1 MHRAGCALS
10 FLPRPK
16 RRASGCKTLAKTATR
31 RPHPVRLQRRRGP
44 AAGTVHAGFTRS
56 SRGFASLGLRR
67 IRATRRG
74 LAGRLPVL
82 RSFRTISERS
92 PRPGPSGTLPPSLWE
107 GKSSNSSHSQQSFR
121 SPTRGQQRST
131 ARRGD
136 SSAAINHKSEA
147 KPPCPSSSTPTRQEE
162 AHQLLHQ
169 EAARASSSRSA
180 TRRRPRDSP
189 SRRREEEVTLLEMR
203 NRERKF

>member
-92 PRPGPSGTLPPSLWE
+92 PRPGPSGTLPPSLLE
-107 GKSSNSSHSQQSFR
+107 EEQQQLSLATVIFVARRQGNSDRQLS
-121 SPTRGQQRST
+121 GAT
-131 ARRGD
+131 ARRPLAQKITRND
-136 SSAAINHKSEA
+136 VRAPQRRRANRLTTSEPA
-147 KPPCPSSSTPTRQEE
+147 SRPAPPP
-162 AHQLLHQ
+162 AQ
-169 EAARASSSRSA
+169 EARPRGRGA
-180 TRRRPRDSP
+180 TRPAGAETR
-189 SRRREEEVTLLEMR
+189 
-203 NRERKF
+203 F